1 MFADPQL
8 EYQKAIQ
15 FYQHDVDWANRLIL
29 GDSLEVM
36 SSLARRENLA
46 DVGGMVPTLSLRD
59 NGGDL

>member
-46 DVGGMVPTLSLRD
+46 DVGGMVATLSLRD